1 MEVVGVVAATLQL
14 GTTVRDVCKV
24 YSQIRGID
32 EFLHDLDSQLDATRM
47 ILAVLEKGTEKSEFD
62 ASTEGW
68 WRQSEVERLLRSCNH
83 HYQRMKDIFNKISCQ
98 RSSASALRAWIRT
111 KQYDSDINHLRLCIN
126 TCTDAL
132 QLPVIM
138 YQM

>member
-1 MEVVGVVAATLQL
+1 MEAVGLVAATLQL
-14 GTTVRDVCKV
+14 VATVGKVCEA
-24 YSQIRGID
+24 YSQIKGID

-47 ILAVLEKGTEKSEFD
+47 ILTVLKKGIEKGELD

-68 WRQSEVERLLRSCNH
+68 WRQSEIERLLRSCNQ
-83 HYQRMKDIFNKISCQ
+83 HYQRMNDIFTKISHR

-111 KQYDSDINHLRLCIN
+111 KQYDSDISHLRLCIN